1 MGGTCKGSDMR
12 NLFVASAAALLLGL
26 NVGAARAQSLDNAYV
41 SVLGGPTFAPG
52 LRVGNTK
59 NDMDTGFN
67 VGARAGY
74 YLKDWN
80 LPNLSVEADF
90 LLNQSDYSRTT
101 NARLQSSSYMGNL
114 IYHVP
119 TDSPFEIYGGAGLG
133 AVNTNIDNGVG
144 NHGGSTVL
152 GWQALGGVEYRASEW
167 ASLFAEYRYQNA
179 HNVNAGGLT
188 QIGNTSNNLSVGVKW
203 HLD

>member
-1 MGGTCKGSDMR
+1 MK
-12 NLFVASAAALLLGL
+12 NLFVASAAALLLGT
-26 NVGAARAQSLDNAYV
+26 VAAQADFTDNSYV
-41 SVLGGPTFAPG
+41 SILGGPTFAPG
-52 LRVGNTK
+52 LNVNGTK
-59 NDMDTGFN
+59 NGMDTGFN
-67 VGARAGY
+67 VGARFGH
-74 YLKDWN
+74 YLNDWN
-80 LPNLSVEADF
+80 LPNFSVEADGLF
-90 LLNQSDYSRTT
+90 SQSNYSGFP

-114 IYHVP
+114 IYHLP
-119 TDSPFEIYGGAGLG
+119 TDSPFEVYGGAGLG

-152 GWQALGGVEYRASEW
+152 GWQALGGIEYRASEW

-188 QIGNTSNNLSVGVKW
+188 QVGNTGNNLSFGVKW